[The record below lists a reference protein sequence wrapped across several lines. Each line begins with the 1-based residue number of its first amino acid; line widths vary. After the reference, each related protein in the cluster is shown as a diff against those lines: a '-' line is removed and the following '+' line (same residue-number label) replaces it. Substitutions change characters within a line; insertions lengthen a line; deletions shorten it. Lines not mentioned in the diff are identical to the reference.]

1 MNEKVN
7 NLINELKTL
16 TLIEAATLVKEM
28 ETVFGIDISTAV
40 PISAPISNANT
51 LVETLEKVEEKTNF
65 EVLLNE
71 VPTDKRISIL
81 KVVRNITGLGLKESK
96 EIVDT
101 VPKVLKQGITK
112 EEAEN
117 IKKEL
122 ESVGA
127 GVIIK

>member
-28 ETVFGIDISTAV
+28 ETVFGIDISTV
-40 PISAPISNANT
+40 IPVSAPISNTNP
-51 LVETLEKVEEKTNF
+51 LVENIEKVEEKTNF